1 MKRLFYLVFVIVV
14 AFASCKEEDEENP
27 NSFANVQLYS
37 AMDYYY
43 LWYEHLPNVNPE
55 LFNSPVELLEALRYQ
70 PLDRWSYITTK
81 EELNAYY
88 EEGAYVGF
96 GFSSAFDQQGNLW
109 ITYIFKESPLK
120 ALGIGRGWI
129 ITAVNGVQ
137 PTTLNYNSLFGAS
150 TVGISK
156 TFDFR
161 GPNQELRTHVI
172 TKKNIEMNTV
182 LMDSIYTIDN
192 TKVGYFVFKGF
203 INPSIAELDQV
214 FAEFKSE
221 GVTEVIVDLRYN
233 GGGLLNVANHL
244 GGLLAGNI
252 ANNQTFTKLVHNNKN
267 RNLDTY
273 DSLKIKTN
281 SITLNQVVFITTEGS
296 ASASESLINGLKPY
310 MEVQIVGTK
319 THGKPVGM
327 HTLSIDDDSFK
338 WVFVPICFYVKN
350 ADDEGDYFDGIP
362 VNIAATDDI
371 AYDFGNT
378 NESSLNKALGF
389 FGFSAT
395 TKKATTTQPIYHKK
409 HGLAQEIDAW

>member
-1 MKRLFYLVFVIVV
+1 MKKILYLVFGLAI
-14 AFASCKEEDEENP
+14 AFSSCKEEDEENP
-27 NSFANVQLYS
+27 NKFANEQFYAV
-37 AMDYYY
+37 MDQYY
-43 LWYEHLPNVNPE
+43 LWYEHLPNVNPDSY
-55 LFNSPVELLEALRYQ
+55 NSPVELLEALRYQ

-81 EELNAYY
+81 QELNAYY
-88 EEGAYVGF
+88 EEGSYVGF

-156 TFDFR
+156 TLDFR
-161 GPNQELRTHVI
+161 GPNQELRSHTI
-172 TKKNIEMNTV
+172 TKKTIVMNTV

-203 INPSIAELDQV
+203 IEPSISELDNV
-214 FAEFKSE
+214 FEKFKSE
-221 GVTEVIVDLRYN
+221 GVSEVIVDLRYN
-233 GGGLLNVANHL
+233 GGGRMDVANHL

-252 ANNQTFTKLVHNNKN
+252 ANNQVFTKLVHNNKN
-267 RNLDTY
+267 GQYNTF
-273 DSLKIKTN
+273 DSLKTKPN
-281 SITLNQVVFITTEGS
+281 SITLDRVVFITTGGS

-310 MEVQIVGTK
+310 MDVQIVGTK

-327 HTLSIDDDSFK
+327 YAMTFNEFN
-338 WVFVPICFYVKN
+338 WAFVPICFSVKN
-350 ADDEGDYFDGIP
+350 ANDEGNYFDGIA
-362 VNIAATDDI
+362 VNIAANDDI
-371 AYDFGNT
+371 AYDFGDT
-378 NESSLNKALGF
+378 NESSLNAALGI
-389 FGFSAT
+389 FGFST
-395 TKKATTTQPIYHKK
+395 SSKKATATQPIYHKK